1 MNKPAVAAPLVKRIE
16 PSRTAPRTSSD
27 ERALAAMFADL
38 RAQDKD
44 IQADAARRLADAARA
59 DVQITDRLL
68 QVLAGPRPRAR
79 WGAAYALALS
89 GTAPELRWQPALI
102 EALATEDGDVRW
114 AAADLL
120 IALGREYPAPV
131 EHTLL
136 ALLAD
141 PAPNRRKMALYC
153 IRDLGLCDGA
163 LVRALRAAVKD
174 HSTQVRLAAL
184 AALKRMLA
192 GAQPAARE
200 HREAMEQ
207 LVLELLAGDP
217 EPAVRRTAAAL
228 LAALEQPS
236 GRVQTAL
243 RATAGAADPAL
254 RKIAARALG

>member
-1 MNKPAVAAPLVKRIE
+1 MNQPAVAAPLAKQSE
-16 PSRTAPRTSSD
+16 SSQTAPRTSID

-38 RAQDKD
+38 HAQDKD
-44 IQADAARRLADAARA
+44 IQADAGRRLADAART
-59 DVQITDRLL
+59 DGRITERLL

-89 GTAPELRWQPALI
+89 GAAPELRWRPALI

-131 EHTLL
+131 EQTLL

-153 IRDLGLCDGA
+153 IRDLGLGDGVLMPA
-163 LVRALRAAVKD
+163 MRAAVKD
-174 HSTQVRLAAL
+174 HSTPVRLAAL

-192 GAQPAARE
+192 AAQPAARE

-207 LVLELLAGDP
+207 LVLEVLAGDP

-228 LAALEQPS
+228 LAALEPPS
-236 GRVQTAL
+236 SRVQTAL
-243 RATAGAADPAL
+243 RATAEAADPAL
-254 RKIAARALG
+254 RKIAARTLG